1 VSRNQPLPSVK
12 VDLQPFHV
20 SQISGPA
27 EQQRGQF

>member
-20 SQISGPA
+20 SHADSAAIRPPIP
-27 EQQRGQF
+27 